1 VESRAKVHG
10 CFVCSAVRY
19 EGSEGEVHIACMRRM
34 RWRGDERRKG
44 EERREV
50 VRKGE
55 ERN

>member
-1 VESRAKVHG
+1 VESRAKVLG
-10 CFVCSAVRY
+10 CLVCSAVRN
-19 EGSEGEVHIACMRRM
+19 EGSEGEVYIACMSRM

-55 ERN
+55 ETD